1 MILGKKRTMI
11 HGDNFPPIATGARQR
26 RPASHSNPGRKQPGW
41 PQFVF
46 WSSCRR
52 AKCPAP
58 QDFEK
63 KERRIGAQK
72 AHKYAAKQR

>member
-46 WSSCRR
+46 WSSYSR